1 MSNTNEPLTF
11 TQEEIEYAER
21 HLKAEIQKLERA
33 IERKKKEI
41 EDLQPKGFWGTF
53 NSNKSK
59 IKEAEEE
66 LAELEEV
73 EDNEGEFLEPL
84 EEINEYSNVPEEK
97 EILETKNA
105 STPMVPVY
113 SAEIPAED
121 LVMSDDLEQ
130 GDTVT
135 HAKYGNGVVEK
146 MIKYGSKT

>member
-66 LAELEEV
+66 LAELEDQLIDLQAMTGADYLRDKVKDKKGFFSGLDKNMLKKIGKAAEV
-73 EDNEGEFLEPL
+73 AGS
-84 EEINEYSNVPEEK
+84 I
-97 EILETKNA
+97 
-105 STPMVPVY
+105 
-113 SAEIPAED
+113 IPGTGA
-121 LVMSDDLEQ
+121 
-130 GDTVT
+130 TVLGKAT
-135 HAKYGNGVVEK
+135 GALFKGLAKK
-146 MIKYGSKT
+146 

>member
-11 TQEEIEYAER
+11 SQEEIEYAER

-66 LAELEEV
+66 LAELEDQLIDLQAMTGADYLRDKVKDKKGFFSGLDKNMLKKIGKAAEV
-73 EDNEGEFLEPL
+73 AGS
-84 EEINEYSNVPEEK
+84 I
-97 EILETKNA
+97 
-105 STPMVPVY
+105 
-113 SAEIPAED
+113 IPGTGA
-121 LVMSDDLEQ
+121 
-130 GDTVT
+130 TVLGKAT
-135 HAKYGNGVVEK
+135 GALFKGLAKK
-146 MIKYGSKT
+146 

>member
-41 EDLQPKGFWGTF
+41 EDLQPKGFWGNF

-66 LAELEEV
+66 LAELEDQLIDLQAMTGADYLRDKVKDKKGFFSSLDKNMLKKIGKAAEV
-73 EDNEGEFLEPL
+73 AGS
-84 EEINEYSNVPEEK
+84 I
-97 EILETKNA
+97 
-105 STPMVPVY
+105 
-113 SAEIPAED
+113 IPGTGA
-121 LVMSDDLEQ
+121 
-130 GDTVT
+130 TVLGKAT
-135 HAKYGNGVVEK
+135 GALFKGLAKK
-146 MIKYGSKT
+146 